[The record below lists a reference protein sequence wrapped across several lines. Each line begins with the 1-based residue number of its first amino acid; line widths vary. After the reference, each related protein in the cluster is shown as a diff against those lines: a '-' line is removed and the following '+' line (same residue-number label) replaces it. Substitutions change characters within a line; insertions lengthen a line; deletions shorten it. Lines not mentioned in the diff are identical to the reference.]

1 MADLDIREEWKTL
14 GLALD
19 QFNALEHKI
28 AKIIAQYV
36 GANPA
41 RTEFLE
47 NVVFNNAI
55 ISFGS
60 KVKLLL
66 TVARESNGP
75 KLTKDK
81 YHRLLNI
88 RNAFAHGNMI
98 KGLRVNR
105 NSFRAEPYG
114 PYLVVETLRGDGTV
128 EEKLRAD
135 AMSEFLTL
143 EQELEAEVNALAK
156 HLSHTEALSDKTIEP
171 TR

>member
-1 MADLDIREEWKTL
+1 MGDLDIREEWKTL

-28 AKIIAQYV
+28 AKIIAKYI
-36 GANPA
+36 GADPG
-41 RTEFLE
+41 RGEFLE
-47 NVVFNNAI
+47 NVVLNNAVV
-55 ISFGS
+55 SFGS

-66 TVARESNGP
+66 TVARDTSGP
-75 KLTKDK
+75 KITKDK

-88 RNAFAHGNMI
+88 RNAFAHGNMM
-98 KGLRVNR
+98 KGFRVNV
-105 NSFRAEPYG
+105 NALRAEQYG

-128 EEKLRAD
+128 EEKLRAE

-143 EQELEAEVNALAK
+143 EHELEIEVDTLAK
-156 HLSHTEALSDKTIEP
+156 HLEASSNKTSEP